1 MTEKIEKK
9 EIEQKK
15 PKFNNSSWN
24 FKIDEINS
32 YAFWD
37 KAFSKEECN
46 IIINI
51 GKDKGLI
58 KGITIG
64 KEVKYLR
71 ESKISW
77 LYPNDN
83 MDWVF
88 RRCTDIITNLNDR
101 FFKFELHG
109 FNEGFQ
115 FTNYQ
120 APGGKYGRHV
130 DRSFNGVIRKISI
143 SIQLTDPSEYE
154 GGELYLYE
162 NDKGTLMSK
171 EQGTLIMFPSYTLH
185 EVMPVTKGE
194 RNSLVS
200 WITGPAF
207 K

>member
-1 MTEKIEKK
+1 MLETK
-9 EIEQKK
+9 E
-15 PKFNNSSWN
+15 PKFNNSSWS
-24 FKIDEINS
+24 FDIDQINS
-32 YAFWD
+32 YAFWNN
-37 KAFSKEECN
+37 AFSKEECQS
-46 IIINI
+46 IINI

-58 KGITIG
+58 KAKTFDEEKSKNLRDSLIT
-64 KEVKYLR
+64 
-71 ESKISW
+71 W

-88 RRCTDIITNLNDR
+88 RRCTDMITNLNEKY
-101 FFKFELHG
+101 FKFDLHG

-115 FTNYQ
+115 FTNYT
-120 APGGKYGRHV
+120 APSGKYGRHV
-130 DRSFNGVIRKISI
+130 DRGMNKIIRKLSL

-162 NDKGTLMSK
+162 GDEGTLMSK
-171 EQGTLIMFPSYTLH
+171 EQGTLILFPSYILH

-200 WITGPAF
+200 WITGKQF